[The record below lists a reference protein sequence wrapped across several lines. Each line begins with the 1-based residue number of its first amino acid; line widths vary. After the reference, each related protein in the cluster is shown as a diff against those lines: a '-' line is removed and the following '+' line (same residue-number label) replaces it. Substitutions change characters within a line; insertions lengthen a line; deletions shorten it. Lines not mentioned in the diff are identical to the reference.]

1 MAVELSFDSK
11 ESLTPKSVDRAKNSS
26 IRHALRY
33 RKRQLRTEGPNAS
46 LKRSSSTTRYSL
58 LRRSIW
64 FLVKAVVLLTAIYWF
79 GRNAEQMPPFLLACI
94 WAVLSAFSAIAL
106 AYPQIIKK
114 RNTKEMFLGNS
125 FAAKRINGRLLLM
138 IVCYALSAMLV
149 ASLMMQ
155 SQKWGQ
161 VELAIAAASIL
172 LFLAIAHLAGIFMG
186 KKVFKPKYQLRGTI
200 VVSRIIM
207 GILLTLVFAVTMLF
221 TPSNGQ
227 LTLGQAFADTELL
240 FENAQSA
247 LLVELGKLN
256 YLMDGYMAFG
266 LSQLQPLDLA
276 MYLIAAILISASSA
290 FALSQLL
297 SFCYLNRH
305 ELLESFRPI
314 KGMTS
319 KKARSTAWKQ
329 TVFVIIAG
337 SLLVIS
343 AFLFIDGRTAD
354 YRTSSE
360 YSAAEQFVRKTVDI
374 NVYGSNGSVYEKDA
388 VDATIDS
395 LIASNPKLSQQRS
408 DLIQSLENLYTT
420 YEGNIDGY
428 LDWYY
433 RSGWEK
439 LQEDAARAVLPIT
452 SLFGATAP
460 IDPTLQEKLS
470 AGLDTAQIEFQIQQY
485 NDALLSL
492 RSQVEESLAGKEL
505 TGIPRWLINSQSPL
519 TAYFTSSLASTSLN
533 IVIPDKSYEDRKEHW
548 LAIHDA
554 IASSKHQTLDAIQ
567 SNSSIFDQYGQ
578 PTSQE
583 QSTE

>member
-1 MAVELSFDSK
+1 MSAELTFDPEEHAAAEHTPCTGSSPIGSGTK
-11 ESLTPKSVDRAKNSS
+11 RRVRRTLTRNEGLSPSS
-26 IRHALRY
+26 T
-33 RKRQLRTEGPNAS
+33 RTDL
-46 LKRSSSTTRYSL
+46 LKRSISFIVEAAIL
-58 LRRSIW
+58 L
-64 FLVKAVVLLTAIYWF
+64 VVIYVF
-79 GRNAEQMPPFLLACI
+79 GRFSEQMPSLLIACI
-94 WAVLSAFSAIAL
+94 WAIASASSAVAL
-106 AYPQIIKK
+106 AYPRIIRKK
-114 RNTKEMFLGNS
+114 NTKEMFLDNS
-125 FAAKRINGRLLLM
+125 FAARRINGRIPLM
-138 IVCYALSAMLV
+138 IACYALSAILV

-155 SQKWGQ
+155 SQKWGRM
-161 VELAIAAASIL
+161 EFIIAAASIP
-172 LFLAIAHLAGIFMG
+172 LFLAVALVADYIMRN
-186 KKVFKPKYQLRGTI
+186 KVFKPKYRLRGTVITSRI
-200 VVSRIIM
+200 VV
-207 GILLTLVFAVTMLF
+207 GILLTLIFAGIAALTS
-221 TPSNGQ
+221 SNSQ
-227 LTLGQAFADTELL
+227 QTIGQAFAGTTLL

-256 YLMDGYMAFG
+256 YLLDGYTAFG

-276 MYLIAAILISASSA
+276 MYWIVNILLFASSA
-290 FALSQLL
+290 FGLAQLL
-297 SFCYLNRH
+297 SVCYLNRH
-305 ELLESFRPI
+305 ELLEAFRPI
-314 KGMTS
+314 EERLG
-319 KKARSTAWKQ
+319 KKARNTARLQ
-329 TVFVIIAG
+329 TACVICLGSVVLAG
-337 SLLVIS
+337 SFMYTDWHAVD
-343 AFLFIDGRTAD
+343 F
-354 YRTSSE
+354 RTSNE
-360 YSAAEQFVRKTVDI
+360 YSAAEQFVQKTVDI
-374 NVYGSNGSVYEKDA
+374 NVYEFNGKIYEKST
-388 VDATIDS
+388 VDNAIDG
-395 LIASNPKLSQQRS
+395 LVASNPDLAQQRS

-567 SNSSIFDQYGQ
+567 SNSSIFDQHGQ